1 MITFDDYIVEAI
13 DNDVRVIVIT
23 SRKKSGGYYKTSGKI
38 KEKCDKMNLK
48 NYVAYAEEVYID
60 KDEDG
65 KLRLHNTD
73 DKKGFRISK
82 NNTVAIIRN
91 SVTRGQA
98 SLDFVSQ
105 LERYNI
111 FCVNSRLCI
120 EECYDKYRTYLK
132 MSDAKIST
140 PKTALITSEY
150 GIEAGFKKVGGKFP
164 CVIKTLTGEQGVG
177 VFIVDSVE
185 GMKST
190 LQTIWKLKEHTEV
203 IIQEYL
209 EADYDMRIHVLG
221 GKVIAGMKR
230 MKINKDFRSNYSLG
244 GKVAPLKITDD
255 VERLAILAAKS
266 VGAVWAGVDIL
277 KTKDGKLY
285 VLEINASPGTEGI
298 EKSSKVHVTEKV
310 IKYITNRENW
320 IKTPTECGYIEMVNI
335 EAMGDMKA
343 KMDTGNGSYCV
354 IHSDKWEIDGDYV
367 KWHHLGKEYEHKLD
381 GMKNVR
387 TMGKMEE
394 RPAVLLNVTFNGD
407 TYKDVKFTISNRENM
422 STPILLNRTFIKQ
435 ANLVINPA
443 KRYAISLMP
452 KTINKNTNENSI
464 RKWFDDLDEIK

>member
-1 MITFDDYIVEAI
+1 MAFENYINEAI
-13 DNDVRVIVIT
+13 DSDIRVVVIT

-38 KEKCDKMNLK
+38 KDMCDKMGIK
-48 NYVAYAEEVYID
+48 NYIAYAEEVFIA
-60 KDEDG
+60 KDNDG
-65 KLRLHNTD
+65 KLRLHNVD
-73 DKKGFRISK
+73 DKIGFRINK

-105 LERYNI
+105 LERYGI
-111 FCVNSRLCI
+111 FCVNSRQCI

-132 MSDAKIST
+132 MSDAKIPT
-140 PKTALITSEY
+140 PKTALISNENS
-150 GIEAGFKKVGGKFP
+150 IEAAFKKVGGKFP

-177 VFIVDSVE
+177 VFLVDSVE

-190 LQTIWKLKEHTEV
+190 LQTVWKLKQGTEV
-203 IIQEYL
+203 IIQEFL
-209 EADYDMRIHVLG
+209 EADYDMRIHILG
-221 GKVIAGMKR
+221 GKYIAGMKR
-230 MKINKDFRSNYSLG
+230 MKIKQDFRSNYSLG
-244 GKVAPLKITDD
+244 GTVAPLKITED
-255 VERLAILAAKS
+255 VEKLAILASKC
-266 VGAVWAGVDIL
+266 VGAVWAGVDII

-285 VLEINASPGTEGI
+285 VLEINSSPGTEGI
-298 EKSSKVHVTEKV
+298 EKATKIPITKKV
-310 IKYITNRENW
+310 INYITNRDNW
-320 IKTPTECGYIEMVNI
+320 HRKPTECGYIEMVNI

-354 IHSDKWEIDGDYV
+354 IHSEKWTIDDNYIT
-367 KWHHLGKEYEHKLD
+367 WICNGKEYEHKLD

-407 TYKDVKFTISNRENM
+407 TYKDIKFTISNRATM
-422 STPILLNRTFIKQ
+422 STPILLNRSFITK

-443 KRYAISLMP
+443 KRYALSISGSS
-452 KTINKNTNENSI
+452 ISSQTNESENKGI
-464 RKWFDDLDEIK
+464 RGWLL